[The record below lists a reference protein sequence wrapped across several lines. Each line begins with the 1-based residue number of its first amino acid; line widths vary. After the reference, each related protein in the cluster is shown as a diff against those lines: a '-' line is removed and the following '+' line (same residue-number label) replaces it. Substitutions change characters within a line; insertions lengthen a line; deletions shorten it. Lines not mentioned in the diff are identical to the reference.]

1 MRRSWGHL
9 TSKNIKKSVKL
20 DDREASETN
29 NLRKLKDSAL
39 LKLEEMFSNGNLDE
53 DRYNRLKQQIDEPGK
68 TVYYRNFKE
77 SLEF

>member
-1 MRRSWGHL
+1 
-9 TSKNIKKSVKL
+9 
-20 DDREASETN
+20 
-29 NLRKLKDSAL
+29 
-39 LKLEEMFSNGNLDE
+39 MFSNDNLDQ